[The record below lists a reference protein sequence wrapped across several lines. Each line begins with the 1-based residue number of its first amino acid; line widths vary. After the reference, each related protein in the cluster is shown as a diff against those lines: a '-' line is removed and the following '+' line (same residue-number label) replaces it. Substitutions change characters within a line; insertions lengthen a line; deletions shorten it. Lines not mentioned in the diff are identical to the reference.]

1 MDWTVP
7 SFGHRYSARKKAF
20 GFDASEVGEGVTFRG
35 RDRRQDVF
43 GAVDD
48 AFPSYG
54 FMREAAI
61 LAANLHPG
69 ETRMRVTR

>member
-35 RDRRQDVF
+35 RDRRQDVL

-48 AFPSYG
+48 ALPSYR
-54 FMREAAI
+54 FMREAAA
-61 LAANLHPG
+61 LAAHLRSG
-69 ETRMRVTR
+69 ET